1 MIIITTNDYYS
12 VYCDSTCAT
21 SALGSNLNTESFTSY
36 KYISD
41 TCNYTDKDDAHCEIN
56 NTVSDKSE
64 KHKNANIKDIA
75 VIVPDKVVLVKFVD
89 GGKEKMVCH
98 QDDAFDLRK
107 CLFIAIAKHLYKDT
121 YTFEGLEVVAEHITY
136 LKEYVKI
143 VDKAMKSYKKK
154 LKREEEMKAKEAE
167 SKLIAKNR
175 RERQARKS
183 AKRKEAAINI
193 QKEAYIRAIKELELD
208 VKS

>member
-1 MIIITTNDYYS
+1 MIVITTYDYYDT
-12 VYCDSTCAT
+12 YCGSTCAT
-21 SALGSNLNTESFTSY
+21 SALESSLNTESFTGY
-36 KYISD
+36 KFILD
-41 TCNYTDKDDAHCEIN
+41 TCNCNSKDVAHSEIN
-56 NTVSDKSE
+56 NTTSRKIE
-64 KHKNANIKDIA
+64 NHKNANIKDIA

-107 CLFIAIAKHLYKDT
+107 CLFIATAKHLYKDT

-136 LKEYVKI
+136 LKEYSKI

-208 VKS
+208 IKS